1 VPFPRFRIR
10 TQMIA
15 ATVVAIV
22 LGLHKWVNGMNDG
35 DDDTLP
41 IVGEVIFWF
50 VVGIPIALVLLTRA
64 FLADFRRFRLER
76 QRAPRIDWTNP

>member
-1 VPFPRFRIR
+1 
-10 TQMIA
+10 MIA
-15 ATVVAIV
+15 VAVVAIV
-22 LGLHKWVNGMNDG
+22 LSLHEWVNGMNDG

-50 VVGIPIALVLLTRA
+50 VAGIPIALGLLTRA
-64 FLADFRRFRLER
+64 FLADFCRFRLER